1 MDEALS
7 IEPFDPKKHKPI
19 DTVGGMKATEYLA
32 SETSPEGTAWNIPTI
47 WFDKDTKEPV
57 FLGDKDTVDRA
68 WNAAYRYEEETGIKF
83 PRYKDIKE
91 AETAAGNRSN
101 KGGATKQKLGMAKG
115 GISMALDDETEAVFK
130 SVRGQEVDPVSGN
143 EVPLGAEPEEV
154 RDDIDAKLSE
164 GEYVVPADVVKYYG
178 VKFFEDLRAEAKRG
192 FMQMEANGRIGGEP
206 INEMDAL
213 PFDDSELQMMDT
225 EEPMNKG
232 GYMTGYAE
240 GGMTAPSTA
249 QAGLVTK
256 EYIGPNGEILY
267 AQFMNGM
274 PLTYIPEGYV
284 LKGASPTTDTA
295 PVQPLDTVDT
305 RRDKDDRTNALENA
319 PKPVD
324 WSDPDIGV
332 DVYNRELDKVG
343 GFMDTV
349 IGGLSTVLVPGGG
362 ILYGMTKRDYAN
374 KMLDGVNAKLD
385 TLELEDPSRKEFM
398 DVKKRIREIHDKN
411 ADGDINV
418 GDSFLGKVVGG
429 VGKML
434 NPNKEEIDERFI
446 IPKADIT
453 PRLRPDDLE
462 DITKETKPK
471 SKSTPV
477 TNQVIADNN
486 RRNDQNNRDTLAEA
500 AAIASGTTG
509 KRTVN
514 KKETMAS
521 KVKRGGGFSKGGLAS
536 KPKKK

>member
-1 MDEALS
+1 
-7 IEPFDPKKHKPI
+7 
-19 DTVGGMKATEYLA
+19 
-32 SETSPEGTAWNIPTI
+32 
-47 WFDKDTKEPV
+47 
-57 FLGDKDTVDRA
+57 
-68 WNAAYRYEEETGIKF
+68 
-83 PRYKDIKE
+83 
-91 AETAAGNRSN
+91 
-101 KGGATKQKLGMAKG
+101 
-115 GISMALDDETEAVFK
+115 MALNDETEAVFK
-130 SVRGQEVDPVSGN
+130 SIRGQEVDPVSGN
-143 EVPLGAEPEEV
+143 EVPLGSEPEEV
-154 RDDIDAKLSE
+154 RDNIDAKLSE

-178 VKFFEDLRAEAKRG
+178 VKFFEDLRAEAKQG
-192 FMQMEANGRIGGEP
+192 FMQMEANGRLGGEP
-206 INEMDAL
+206 VNEMDAL
-213 PFDDSELQMMDT
+213 PFDDSELQMMNT

-240 GGMTAPSTA
+240 GGMTAPSTD

-267 AQFMNGM
+267 VQFMNGM

-295 PVQPLDTVDT
+295 YAAAVQPISETAPNG
-305 RRDKDDRTNALENA
+305 RDRGNRTNALKNA

-343 GFMDTV
+343 GFMDTL

-411 ADGDINV
+411 GDADINM
-418 GDSFLGKVVGG
+418 GDSFLGRIAGG
-429 VGKML
+429 VGNML

-446 IPKADIT
+446 IPKDDIT
-453 PRLRPDDLE
+453 PRLRP
-462 DITKETKPK
+462 
-471 SKSTPV
+471 
-477 TNQVIADNN
+477 A
-486 RRNDQNNRDTLAEA
+486 
-500 AAIASGTTG
+500 
-509 KRTVN
+509 
-514 KKETMAS
+514 
-521 KVKRGGGFSKGGLAS
+521 GLAS
-536 KPKKK
+536 KPVSKQKDKKPVVESQPAKRESTSDRKGRQATLPSPAKRESTSDRKGRQANMSSPRPPASTVRDSKGNPIKDGRGGIVKGRSNPHTK

>member
-1 MDEALS
+1 MDESLS

-19 DTVGGMKATEYLA
+19 DTVGGMRATEYLA

-68 WNAAYRYEEETGIKF
+68 WNAAYRYEEETGTKF

-91 AETAAGNRSN
+91 AEIAAGNRSN

-115 GISMALDDETEAVFK
+115 GISMALNDETEAVFK

-143 EVPLGAEPEEV
+143 EVPLGSEPEEV

-178 VKFFEDLRAEAKRG
+178 VKFFEDLRAEAKQG

-206 INEMDAL
+206 VNEMDAL

-240 GGMTAPSTA
+240 GGLTAPSTA
-249 QAGLVTK
+249 QAGLVTQ

-284 LKGASPTTDTA
+284 LKGASPTTDTSPSQ
-295 PVQPLDTVDT
+295 PVETVSNS
-305 RRDKDDRTNALENA
+305 RDNDDRTNALENA

-324 WSDPDIGV
+324 FSDPDIGV
-332 DVYNRELDKVG
+332 DIYNRELDKVG
-343 GFMDTV
+343 GLADTI
-349 IGGLSTVLVPGGG
+349 IGGLSNVLIPGGG
-362 ILYGMTKRDYAN
+362 MLYGMAKRDYAN

-385 TLELEDPSRKEFM
+385 TLELEDPSRKDFM

-411 ADGDINV
+411 GDADIDM

-429 VGKML
+429 VSKVL
-434 NPNKEEIDERFI
+434 NPNKEEIDDRFI

-453 PRLRPDDLE
+453 PRLRPDNLVSSSKSSN
-462 DITKETKPK
+462 TTTSQSTVK
-471 SKSTPV
+471 SKPDTSTKKGS
-477 TNQVIADNN
+477 Q
-486 RRNDQNNRDTLAEA
+486 
-500 AAIASGTTG
+500 AIMSAPKTSS
-509 KRTVN
+509 KNTV
-514 KKETMAS
+514 KD
-521 KVKRGGGFSKGGLAS
+521 SKGNTIKDGFGNPVKTS
-536 KPKKK
+536 NPHTR

>member
-1 MDEALS
+1 
-7 IEPFDPKKHKPI
+7 
-19 DTVGGMKATEYLA
+19 
-32 SETSPEGTAWNIPTI
+32 
-47 WFDKDTKEPV
+47 
-57 FLGDKDTVDRA
+57 
-68 WNAAYRYEEETGIKF
+68 
-83 PRYKDIKE
+83 
-91 AETAAGNRSN
+91 
-101 KGGATKQKLGMAKG
+101 
-115 GISMALDDETEAVFK
+115 MALDDETEAVFK
-130 SVRGQEVDPVSGN
+130 SVRGQEIDPVSGN
-143 EVPLGAEPEEV
+143 EVPLGSEPEEV

-178 VKFFEDLRAEAKRG
+178 VKFFEDLRAEAKQG

-240 GGMTAPSTA
+240 VGMTAPSTA
-249 QAGLVTK
+249 QAGLVTQ

-295 PVQPLDTVDT
+295 PVQPVETK
-305 RRDKDDRTNALENA
+305 KDRENDGSRSTSLEDA
-319 PKPVD
+319 PKPID

-343 GFMDTV
+343 GIADTIV
-349 IGGLSTVLVPGGG
+349 GGLTASLLPGGAA
-362 ILYGMTKRDYAN
+362 LYGTGKRSYAN

-398 DVKKRIREIHDKN
+398 DVKKRIRELHDKN
-411 ADGDINV
+411 ADGDINM
-418 GDSFLGKVVGG
+418 GDSFLGKVVDG
-429 VGKML
+429 VGKMF

-453 PRLRPDDLE
+453 PRIRPE
-462 DITKETKPK
+462 
-471 SKSTPV
+471 
-477 TNQVIADNN
+477 
-486 RRNDQNNRDTLAEA
+486 
-500 AAIASGTTG
+500 
-509 KRTVN
+509 
-514 KKETMAS
+514 
-521 KVKRGGGFSKGGLAS
+521 GLAS
-536 KPKKK
+536 KPKPKNKKPVYARDIMEDKSKRKDKDPNRSDARASATRNTVKDRHGNDVKDGKGNAVKTRNPHTR

>member
-115 GISMALDDETEAVFK
+115 GISMALNDETEAVFK
-130 SVRGQEVDPVSGN
+130 SVRGQEIDPVSGN
-143 EVPLGAEPEEV
+143 EVPLGSEPEEV

-178 VKFFEDLRAEAKRG
+178 VKFFEDLRNEAKQG
-192 FMQMEANGRIGGEP
+192 FMQMQANGRIGGEP
-206 INEMDAL
+206 VAEESL
-213 PFDDSELQMMDT
+213 PFDVSELQMVDDGQPT
-225 EEPMNKG
+225 MNKG
-232 GYMTGYAE
+232 GYMSGYAD
-240 GGMTAPSTA
+240 GGMTSPSTSM
-249 QAGLVTK
+249 AGLETK

-274 PLTYIPEGYV
+274 PLTFIPEGYV

-295 PVQPLDTVDT
+295 PVQPVETVDN

-324 WSDPDIGV
+324 FSDPDIGV

-343 GFMDTV
+343 GLADTI
-349 IGGLSTVLVPGGG
+349 IGGLSNALIPGGG
-362 ILYGMTKRDYAN
+362 MLYGMAKRDYAN

-398 DVKKRIREIHDKN
+398 EVKKRIREIHDKN
-411 ADGDINV
+411 ADGDIDM

-429 VGKML
+429 VGNML

-453 PRLRPDDLE
+453 PRLRPE
-462 DITKETKPK
+462 
-471 SKSTPV
+471 
-477 TNQVIADNN
+477 
-486 RRNDQNNRDTLAEA
+486 
-500 AAIASGTTG
+500 
-509 KRTVN
+509 
-514 KKETMAS
+514 
-521 KVKRGGGFSKGGLAS
+521 GLAS
-536 KPKKK
+536 KLKPKDKKPVYARDIMEGKSKRKDKDPNRSDARASATRNTVKDSKGNDVKDGNGNAVKTRNPHTR

>member
-1 MDEALS
+1 
-7 IEPFDPKKHKPI
+7 
-19 DTVGGMKATEYLA
+19 
-32 SETSPEGTAWNIPTI
+32 
-47 WFDKDTKEPV
+47 
-57 FLGDKDTVDRA
+57 
-68 WNAAYRYEEETGIKF
+68 
-83 PRYKDIKE
+83 
-91 AETAAGNRSN
+91 
-101 KGGATKQKLGMAKG
+101 
-115 GISMALDDETEAVFK
+115 MALNDETEAVFK

-143 EVPLGAEPEEV
+143 EVPLGSEPEEV

-178 VKFFEDLRAEAKRG
+178 VKFFEDLRNEAKQG
-192 FMQMEANGRIGGEP
+192 FMQMQANGRIGGEP
-206 INEMDAL
+206 VAEESL
-213 PFDDSELQMMDT
+213 PFDVSELQMVDDGQPT
-225 EEPMNKG
+225 MNKG
-232 GYMTGYAE
+232 GYMSGYAD
-240 GGMTAPSTA
+240 GGMTSPSTSM
-249 QAGLVTK
+249 AGLETK

-274 PLTYIPEGYV
+274 PLTFIPEGYV

-295 PVQPLDTVDT
+295 PVQPVETVDN

-324 WSDPDIGV
+324 FSDPDIGV

-343 GFMDTV
+343 GLADTI
-349 IGGLSTVLVPGGG
+349 IGGLSNVLIPGGG
-362 ILYGMTKRDYAN
+362 MLYGMAKRDYAN

-411 ADGDINV
+411 ADGDINM

-429 VGKML
+429 VGNML

-446 IPKADIT
+446 IPKSDIT
-453 PRLRPDDLE
+453 PRLRPDDLK
-462 DITKETKPK
+462 DISTK
-471 SKSTPV
+471 SKSKSKTTPV

-486 RRNDQNNRDTLAEA
+486 RRNEQSNRDNLAKEMA
-500 AAIASGTTG
+500 KASGTTG